1 MIDSIILFFQKK
13 ILPAL
18 VLSVVIVGGFT
29 WWVGFTI
36 DSEAGEYM
44 LGFEEVIGQHD
55 TAIVL
60 GAKVYANG
68 ALGAIVRDRADMAI
82 RLYKSGKVKKIL
94 ASADNKDRNYNETK
108 AIYDYL
114 IDNGVAKVDIFVDFA
129 GFDTYD
135 SVYRAKHNFL
145 VEKLLIPN
153 HINYCPR
160 SLYLARHL
168 GMDARCVTMPKRF
181 KPRTLGGYYRE
192 TLAKVKAR
200 TDVTFSSKAYF
211 ASKDTYPIGG
221 TGNAGMFY

>member
-1 MIDSIILFFQKK
+1 MDSFVRFSQKK
-13 ILPAL
+13 LLPI
-18 VLSVVIVGGFT
+18 VLLGFVIVGGFT
-29 WWVGFTI
+29 RWIGFTI

-55 TAIVL
+55 AAIVL

-94 ASADNKDRNYNETK
+94 ASADNKDKNYNETK

-114 IDNGVAKVDIFVDFA
+114 IDNGVSKVDIFVDFA

-168 GMDARCVTMPKRF
+168 DMDAWCVTMPKWF

-192 TLAKVKAR
+192 TFAKVKAR
-200 TDVTFSSKAYF
+200 IDVTFSSKAYF
-211 ASKDTYPIGG
+211 ASKDTYPIDG
-221 TGNAGMFY
+221 TGNAAMFY